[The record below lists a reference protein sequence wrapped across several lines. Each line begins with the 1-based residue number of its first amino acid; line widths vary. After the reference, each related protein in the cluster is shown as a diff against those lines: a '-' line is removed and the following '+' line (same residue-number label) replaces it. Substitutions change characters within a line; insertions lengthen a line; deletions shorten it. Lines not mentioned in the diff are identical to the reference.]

1 MPHSDAY
8 HIKHVHYDRDS
19 AVLCHGVD
27 EPFDRV
33 IESYGFNVLNVQ
45 ECEDGWNV
53 QVKVSKHSLFHN
65 IVNRIPYLTVLPD
78 NFRFDSAV

>member
-1 MPHSDAY
+1 MPHSDEY
-8 HIKHVHYDRDS
+8 HIEHVHYDRDL
-19 AVLCHGVD
+19 AVLCHDVD

-53 QVKVSKHSLFHN
+53 RVKVSKHSLFHN

-78 NFRFDSAV
+78 DFRFDSVV